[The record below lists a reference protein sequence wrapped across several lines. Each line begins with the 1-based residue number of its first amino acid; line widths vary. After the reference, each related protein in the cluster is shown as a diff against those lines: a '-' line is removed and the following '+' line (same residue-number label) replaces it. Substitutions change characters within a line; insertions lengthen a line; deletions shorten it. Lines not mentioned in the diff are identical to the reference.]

1 MRPGGGAYSIKSPS
15 SLQKNT
21 YQEPVPP
28 TFTPEQLQLSRDYSS
43 NPPKPQPN
51 KARRSLGSYED
62 TVLQAREAIAS
73 AHEAVH
79 RVRSY
84 YDDEDNFFY

>member
-1 MRPGGGAYSIKSPS
+1 MRPPGYTPKSPS

-21 YQEPVPP
+21 YQEPTLP
-28 TFTPEQLQLSRDYSS
+28 TFTPEQLQLSKEYASAPR
-43 NPPKPQPN
+43 KPEPN

-62 TVLQAREAIAS
+62 TVLKACEAIAY

-84 YDDEDNFFY
+84 YDDDDSLFY